1 MRRTTTLASLLAVV
15 ALLGM
20 GFVLMAAD
28 TGSSMGSS
36 SSSSGMSGSATTS
49 TGSTGA
55 STGTMSPSTKSACQ
69 SMSNMS
75 EGQIV
80 AQDQASC
87 KAAGMSD
94 TMMMRRKMLMGM
106 QISADDPGAVLAL
119 KSDLNLTQDQT
130 DKVQKVQDSARKDT
144 RDALTDSQR
153 QQIAGLE
160 GTPQSMVAMCRE
172 MSQRGWTGGTAGAAT
187 TGTTGAGASG
197 SMSTGTTGTYGTS
210 TGTTGTTRDMSSYE
224 SGNVH
229 APVGTTTGT
238 TGSATA
244 TTGTYGATATPS
256 GASAT
261 GKASGSVSAGT
272 GTATGTAG
280 TAGTNVGNMSESQ
293 MMAQDQAGCKAMGMS
308 DPMQMRRK
316 MLMGMQVSTDDPSAI
331 LALKS
336 DLNLTQDQVD
346 KIQKIEDNARK
357 CTRDILN
364 DSQKQQLSS
373 LEGTPQS
380 MVSMCRQ
387 MAQQGWISGTPGATP
402 STGAV
407 TGTTGTYGT
416 GAATST
422 TGTYGTGA
430 ATGTTGTMSGTSTGT
445 SSTSSGTTGTRSS
458 SSY

>member
-1 MRRTTTLASLLAVV
+1 MQGGGHVRH
-15 ALLGM
+15 
-20 GFVLMAAD
+20 D
-28 TGSSMGSS
+28 
-36 SSSSGMSGSATTS
+36 
-49 TGSTGA
+49 
-55 STGTMSPSTKSACQ
+55 
-69 SMSNMS
+69 
-75 EGQIV
+75 E
-80 AQDQASC
+80 
-87 KAAGMSD
+87 
-94 TMMMRRKMLMGM
+94 MRRKMLMGM
-106 QISADDPGAVLAL
+106 QVSADDPGAVLAL

-130 DKVQKVQDSARKDT
+130 DKVQKFQDNARKDT

-160 GTPQSMVAMCRE
+160 GTPQSMVALCRH
-172 MSQRGWTGGTAGAAT
+172 MSQQGWTGATAGAAT
-187 TGTTGAGASG
+187 TGPAGTGASG
-197 SMSTGTTGTYGTS
+197 SMETGTGTT
-210 TGTTGTTRDMSSYE
+210 TGTMGAT
-224 SGNVH
+224 
-229 APVGTTTGT
+229 GTTTGT
-238 TGSATA
+238 TGNMHKYESGDVHARRDTGTTTGTTGAATG

-261 GKASGSVSAGT
+261 GACAGGSVSAGT

-280 TAGTNVGNMSESQ
+280 TAGTNVGTMSESQ
-293 MMAQDQAGCKAMGMS
+293 IMAQDQAGCKAMGMS

-346 KIQKIEDNARK
+346 KIQKIQDNARK

-407 TGTTGTYGT
+407 TGTTGTMVARRRGYEHRHYGAYGT
-416 GAATST
+416 GTARHL
-422 TGTYGTGA
+422 GGA
-430 ATGTTGTMSGTSTGT
+430 SSSSTGT
-445 SSTSSGTTGTRSS
+445 RGSSSSSS